1 VNMNEIIIDNDWYYY
16 IHNFTTIH
24 ME

>member
-1 VNMNEIIIDNDWYYY
+1 VNMSEIMIDNDWYYY
-16 IHNFTTIH
+16 IHIFFTIH